1 MHEHLSFFLLDTTR
15 HDTTHGRWHF
25 VSKKKTFPHLIAGIV
40 GLIVTEKIQK
50 KKISMAQYMLGAP
63 HLGLTDGPHAMGK
76 ARVWNLGEGPVD
88 AWKLVRLPRE
98 ENGAVGALGDGSMWF
113 VPGQPCSLTNPEEP
127 LALYLWG
134 FHGGMTP
141 HACFSGWAPRELL
154 DAGKMTFAR
163 VRLSGEVKGNGVHM
177 CARTITVLDVLS
189 TAASQALFE
198 EGAGRVTYMSPVAPL
213 EPIAV
218 CAYNACGELAS
229 PDKDTPAVVLPH
241 LSVWMENLKLTKLEH
256 EPEAAAAIWQAAS
269 H

>member
-1 MHEHLSFFLLDTTR
+1 M
-15 HDTTHGRWHF
+15 
-25 VSKKKTFPHLIAGIV
+25 
-40 GLIVTEKIQK
+40 
-50 KKISMAQYMLGAP
+50 
-63 HLGLTDGPHAMGK
+63 
-76 ARVWNLGEGPVD
+76 D
-88 AWKLVRLPRE
+88 AWKLVRPPRE
-98 ENGAVGALGDGSMWF
+98 EDGAVGALCDWSMWF
-113 VPGQPCSLTNPEEP
+113 APGQPYSLQNPKEP

-141 HACFSGWAPRELL
+141 QACFSGWAPRELL

-163 VRLSGEVKGNGVHM
+163 VRLSGEVIANGVHM

-189 TAASQALFE
+189 TETSQALFG

-229 PDKDTPAVVLPH
+229 PDKDTPAVVLPY
-241 LSVWMENLKLTKLEH
+241 LCVWMENLKLTKLEH
-256 EPEAAAAIWQAAS
+256 EPGSYSSDVSQE